1 MPPCSSARSEYSYT
15 KGEGNAPLEKVKYFR
30 GKVRIPCGIGTSF
43 CSELFSE
50 DFKDV
55 LLTLKNQEK
64 VSVIQDKSNGNISL
78 RRGFV
83 PLKRQV
89 C

>member
-30 GKVRIPCGIGTSF
+30 GKVSIGTSF

-83 PLKRQV
+83 P
-89 C
+89 

>member
-1 MPPCSSARSEYSYT
+1 M
-15 KGEGNAPLEKVKYFR
+15 EKVKYFR

-83 PLKRQV
+83 P
-89 C
+89 